1 MLAVGGPSSAS
12 QSSTDYFQDD
22 DSQFLEALAQAVL
35 PGDVALPA
43 QDDEE
48 VVEDSD
54 EEELP
59 HPPLAQP
66 RSPPILKRTWSDLQR
81 EEQEQEESADST
93 DRVAQEDADIYG
105 PARFGGF
112 GQYMDRKRA
121 KLQIQNAAIQSQ
133 ESDAG
138 VGSQIFKGLAIY
150 VRHQSSP

>member
-35 PGDVALPA
+35 PGDIPPQPQPPPA
-43 QDDEE
+43 EVDVE

-54 EEELP
+54 EEKLE

-66 RSPPILKRTWSDLQR
+66 RSPHILKRTLSDLDDD
-81 EEQEQEESADST
+81 EESVDST
-93 DRVAQEDADIYG
+93 DKVAQEDADIYG
-105 PARFGGF
+105 PARFGGL
-112 GQYMDRKRA
+112 GQYMHRKRA

-133 ESDAG
+133 ESDEG
-138 VGSQIFKGLAIY
+138 GSQIFKGLAIY
-150 VRHQSSP
+150 VRYLSYA